1 MKNSLSLFLL
11 LIIVFSTGCVSNKL
25 ILKEFGLLRAAV
37 VRLDSVYSSTQINLF
52 QYEKNRIDS
61 TRYDAMPDD
70 ELLQRARAAIKKN
83 NRR

>member
-1 MKNSLSLFLL
+1 MKNPQPLKGSFIFLIMIFLL
-11 LIIVFSTGCVSNKL
+11 SGCVSNKR
-25 ILKEFGLLRAAV
+25 ILREVVLLKSAV

-61 TRYDAMPDD
+61 TRYDAMPDE
-70 ELLQRARAAIKKN
+70 ELLQRARAA